1 MPIGYPIANVK
12 MYVLDA
18 QLRPLPV
25 GVPGELMISS
35 RQLARGYIKR
45 PDLSAEKFID
55 CPFGTGEYGRMYR
68 TGQGPPRKPTS
79 TRTLSIAR
87 TSSAGNLTPSRQCRR
102 SLVQSG
108 AVPCSKSPS
117 QTDAGL
123 MSPCASIYLSCQSIY
138 WKLKLACWL

>member
-1 MPIGYPIANVK
+1 MRQHNGRATVPIGYPIANVK

-45 PDLSAEKFID
+45 PDLTAEKFID

-68 TGQGPPRKPTS
+68 TGEGLPTMPAS
-79 TRTLSIAR
+79 TLYPGS
-87 TSSAGNLTPSRQCRR
+87 LTAPHP
-102 SLVQSG
+102 L
-108 AVPCSKSPS
+108 
-117 QTDAGL
+117 
-123 MSPCASIYLSCQSIY
+123 
-138 WKLKLACWL
+138 